1 MREVDKA
8 GEGANTALQ
17 VRLERGQHNI
27 TGWTEGRCHLRLER
41 GHSVITDEAV
51 KFSMTH
57 RRGWREVSMTS
68 QVRLKRGQ
76 HDITIGAPG
85 R

>member
-1 MREVDKA
+1 MA
-8 GEGANTALQ
+8 SQ

-27 TGWTEGRCHLRLER
+27 TGWTESRCNLRLER
-41 GHSVITDEAV
+41 GHSDITDEAV

-68 QVRLKRGQ
+68 PSGLERGE
-76 HDITIGAPG
+76 HDITGETG
-85 R
+85 ERSV